1 MTPENDTPGTTPLG
15 TFLRARRE
23 QITPEQ
29 VGLPDH
35 GRRRVPGLRREEL
48 AMLAGV
54 SVDYYVRL
62 EQGRNDHPSPQ
73 VLDALA
79 RVLHLTDDEILY
91 LRDLAVPPPRRKRR
105 PAARKAEQASPVLER
120 LLLGLPLHPAFVL
133 GRYMD
138 VLAVNPIMS
147 ALNPAHTVGSNIVRS
162 VFLDPASRDCYPDW
176 ESVAADTT
184 ASLRASMGV
193 DTGDPYLQ
201 QLVGEL
207 SIASDDFR
215 RLWARHHVRPKTGG
229 VKRMV
234 HPIVGEFEVPYET
247 LAVTS
252 SPGQLLITYVP
263 EPASRAADA
272 IALLAGLVS
281 PSDAVADPR

>member
-1 MTPENDTPGTTPLG
+1 MPSAPDSQTPLG
-15 TFLRARRE
+15 VFLRARRE

-79 RVLHLTDDEILY
+79 RVLQLGDDEARY
-91 LRDLAVPPPRRKRR
+91 LRDLAMPPPPRQRR
-105 PAARKAEQASPVLER
+105 PAARKAERVSPTLER
-120 LLLGLPLHPAFVL
+120 LLLALPTNPAFVL

-138 VLAVNPIMS
+138 VLAVNPIML
-147 ALNPAHTVGSNIVRS
+147 ALNPAHTAGNNVVRS

-176 ESVAADTT
+176 EGVAADTA

-193 DTGDPYLQ
+193 DTDDPYLQ

-215 RLWARHHVRPKTGG
+215 RLWARHDVRPKTGG

-252 SPGQLLITYVP
+252 SPGQLLLTYVP
-263 EPASRAADA
+263 EPASRAEAA
-272 IALLAGLVS
+272 FAMLAGLVA
-281 PSDAVADPR
+281 PANTVADRR